1 METKASFIVMSHLS
15 DAQELINPANARL
28 NINFAKFI
36 ILETSGNL
44 NMLIDAD
51 LMWERYLNSN
61 IGW

>member
-1 METKASFIVMSHLS
+1 MSHLS